1 MLLRLM
7 LLPVFALV
15 CVCGIADTQV
25 RVDQNSEENANE
37 NFRFESVATP
47 SALDAGN
54 LAKVKVVAGTIDA
67 NSAGIA
73 ALNDGVVPASQDA
86 PKSNFFFSGRNPG
99 RLLFDFGR
107 PIDLQQINTYSW
119 HPSSRAPQVYRIYTT
134 NSEKIATQTL
144 QNHAGLMEAGWRH
157 VADVDSR
164 KTGNEQATQ
173 IAVGIQGS
181 DSAQLGT
188 VRFVLMHVEP
198 TGTNRAFAQTF
209 FSEIDFLDG
218 KSYPPLQRKQNEEAV
233 DVLVIENKYSI
244 SFDTTEVPEL
254 RTWVRNDLMPI
265 CEQWY
270 PKIVAALP
278 SDYFEPPTEFSVTFR
293 QNMRGVAYTAGKD
306 VFCARDWFVKN
317 KHGEGVGAVVHEL
330 VHVVQQYRSPRGNRG
345 APLGERPSW
354 LVEGI
359 ADHIRWFQYE
369 PEDRRRHLDLRIVNY
384 DDGYFA
390 SATFLNHVIVNHDR
404 DAISRLN
411 NALRFGRFHSGLW
424 KEWFGKTAEELW
436 DDCQNAG

>member
-7 LLPVFALV
+7 LLSVFAFV
-15 CVCGIADTQV
+15 CLCGNADTQV
-25 RVDQNSEENANE
+25 RVDLNSEENANE
-37 NFRFESVATP
+37 EFRFESVPTP
-47 SALDAGN
+47 SASDAGN
-54 LAKVKVVAGTIDA
+54 LAKIKVVAGTIDA

-73 ALNDGVVPASQDA
+73 ALNDGIVPASQDS
-86 PKSNFFFSGRNPG
+86 PKANFFFSGRSPG
-99 RLLFDFGR
+99 RLLFDFGM

-119 HPSSRAPQVYRIYTT
+119 HPSSRAPQVYRVYTT
-134 NSEKIATQTL
+134 NSEKTATQTL
-144 QNHAGLMEAGWRH
+144 PDHAGLMEAGWQH

-164 KTGNEQATQ
+164 KSGHEQATQ
-173 IAVGIQGS
+173 VAVGIQGS
-181 DSAQLGT
+181 DSAQLGS

-198 TGTNRAFAQTF
+198 TSTDRTFAQTF

-218 KSYPPLQRKQNEEAV
+218 KSYSPTEQKQNEETV
-233 DVLVIENKYSI
+233 DVLFIENKYSI

-270 PKIVAALP
+270 PRIVAALP
-278 SDYFEPPTEFSVTFR
+278 SEHFEPPTEFSVIFR
-293 QNMRGVAYTAGKD
+293 RDMRGVAYTAGKD
-306 VFCARDWFVKN
+306 VFCARDWFVNN
-317 KHGEGVGAVVHEL
+317 KQGEGLGAVVHEL
-330 VHVVQQYRSPRGNRG
+330 VHVVQQYRSPRGRRG
-345 APLGERPSW
+345 AAAGERPSW

-369 PEDRRRHLDLRIVNY
+369 PKNRRRQLNLRRANY

-390 SATFLNHVIVNHDR
+390 SATFLNHVIVHHDR

-411 NALRFGRFHSGLW
+411 NALRLGRFHSGLW
-424 KEWFGKTAEELW
+424 KQWFGKTAEELW
-436 DDCQNAG
+436 EDCQNAG